1 MKEGVNKLAPSAFT
15 YVTKT
20 ATYTRDIISN
30 APTVKYYEQ
39 MQCLAC
45 TLLHREL

>member
-1 MKEGVNKLAPSAFT
+1 MKEGVDILAP

-20 ATYTRDIISN
+20 AIYTRDIISN
-30 APTVKYYEQ
+30 APTIKYYEQ
-39 MQCLAC
+39 TRCFAC